1 MNKPISGAV
10 PFGYN
15 YDKLSRTIHTDE
27 VERKIVRM
35 IFELYLDGKG
45 VNLIANDL
53 NKAEL
58 FGRRTHRWASAT
70 ISNILSSDR
79 LRFYRGYD
87 QNGIRGNWESLL
99 TEDEYRFISDKREKN
114 KSKKP
119 SLKKEEK
126 EKYLLTSIGV
136 MFCGYCGGRIKS
148 SVSSPG
154 GVKKYYYYCSIRQS
168 SGVFSC
174 SKAKLVPMNTI
185 DELVISKLNELTKFH
200 SLDFIAQNI
209 KRLKNNILNDIIAQ
223 TNLIAKLIKNELH
236 EDPLKT
242 MQIYSNKINM
252 INKSWEDFNAI
263 KFPTPKGELTNQE
276 FILNN
281 IEKIIL
287 NNDAISIYFYFPVN
301 SSLNNFIELKF

>member
-15 YDKLSRTIHTDE
+15 YDKLGRTINTDE

-45 VNLIANDL
+45 VNLIANEL

-136 MFCGYCGGRIKS
+136 
-148 SVSSPG
+148 
-154 GVKKYYYYCSIRQS
+154 
-168 SGVFSC
+168 
-174 SKAKLVPMNTI
+174 
-185 DELVISKLNELTKFH
+185 
-200 SLDFIAQNI
+200 
-209 KRLKNNILNDIIAQ
+209 
-223 TNLIAKLIKNELH
+223 
-236 EDPLKT
+236 
-242 MQIYSNKINM
+242 
-252 INKSWEDFNAI
+252 
-263 KFPTPKGELTNQE
+263 
-276 FILNN
+276 
-281 IEKIIL
+281 
-287 NNDAISIYFYFPVN
+287 
-301 SSLNNFIELKF
+301 